1 MKDLLN
7 RELII
12 NAKEN
17 RYGMV
22 IEQKQSRALKAE
34 LLGKVLDLITN
45 EYDVEVRTTAEG
57 TFLMIPNNEEGVIP
71 VILDIKMKP
80 LDIDVDTLEDEYN
93 QKQKAKAEKQEKKK
107 REDA

>member
-34 LLGKVLDLITN
+34 LLNKVIDLITN
-45 EYDVEVRTTAEG
+45 EYDIEVRATSEG

-80 LDIDVDTLEDEYN
+80 LDTDVDTLEDEYKQKQEAKA
-93 QKQKAKAEKQEKKK
+93 QKQKKK
-107 REDA
+107 EDE